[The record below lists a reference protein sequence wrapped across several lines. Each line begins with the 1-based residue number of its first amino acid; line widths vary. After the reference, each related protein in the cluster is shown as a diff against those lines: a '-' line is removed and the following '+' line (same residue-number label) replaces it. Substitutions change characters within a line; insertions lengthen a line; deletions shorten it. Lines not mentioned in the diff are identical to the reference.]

1 MALWINSIYKIGA
14 LIVANL
20 TKIFVAI
27 HFLLFLSGC
36 LSIGSGPLINSI
48 SIPSGQFY
56 IRQQLPSGF
65 CSDKNAYSSTAFQ
78 ETMVVTNCLAVS
90 NGNNFYF
97 SRRPVDTIV
106 HITFTK
112 LIVPN
117 NISQQK
123 YLSTIAKNVELK
135 KFLAVTS
142 DKKIVFGEKKLLK
155 KFFHVN
161 FQMINSS
168 ERIEFVRK
176 YFFIV
181 DNKMVVM
188 TILSFQKPRKN
199 TYSAFES
206 FIIKINEA
214 SS

>member
-1 MALWINSIYKIGA
+1 MTLWVNSIYKIGA

-20 TKIFVAI
+20 TKIFGAI
-27 HFLLFLSGC
+27 YFLLFLSGC
-36 LSIGSGPLINSI
+36 LSIGSGPLTNSI

-56 IRQQLPSGF
+56 IKQQLPSGF

-78 ETMVVTNCLAVS
+78 ETMVVTNCVAV
-90 NGNNFYF
+90 NNDNNFYF

-106 HITFTK
+106 NITFTK
-112 LIVPN
+112 TIVPR

-123 YLSTIAKNVELK
+123 YLSTIAKNVDFK
-135 KFLAVTS
+135 KVLAGTS
-142 DKKIVFGEKKLLK
+142 NKKIVYGEKKLLK

-161 FQMINSS
+161 FQIINSS
-168 ERIEFVRK
+168 KRKEFVRK

-181 DNKMVVM
+181 DNKMAVM

-199 TYSAFES
+199 TYRAFES
-206 FIIKINEA
+206 FIKKVILA